1 MPVLMVRGNA
11 PKGQTGGQIQ
21 ARKRTVIG
29 TLLLSD
35 FRLTNV
41 KEITG
46 VGRPVPGKVISGFV
60 QAELAVDGEADF
72 RGVLILLAVV
82 FPPANRAQRQRT
94 RCFQGLVSA
103 AWATKTSLHGLLAK
117 MDEFD
122 NLPVYPEAATRPDLK
137 LPAAGHNAGD
147 FNRSVSSISPSKM
160 MG

>member
-1 MPVLMVRGNA
+1 MVRGNA

-35 FRLTNV
+35 LWLTNV
-41 KEITG
+41 REITG
-46 VGRPVPGKVISGFV
+46 VGRSAAGKVLPGFV

-103 AWATKTSLHGLLAK
+103 AWATKTTLHGFLAK

-122 NLPVYPEAATRPDLK
+122 DLRVYPEAATRRGLK
-137 LPAAGHNAGD
+137 LPASGHNARD
-147 FNRSVSSISPSKM
+147 FN
-160 MG
+160 